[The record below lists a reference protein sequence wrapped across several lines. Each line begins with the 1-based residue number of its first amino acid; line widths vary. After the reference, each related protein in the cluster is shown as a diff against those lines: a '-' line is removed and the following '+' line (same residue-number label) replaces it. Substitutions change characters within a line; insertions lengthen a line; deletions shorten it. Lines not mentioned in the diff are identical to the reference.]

1 MNNGNGSKDRRNRV
15 GEFQEKAMKKLV
27 IGDTRTIR
35 KKVYTYVREQILS
48 GRIAPNERLIETK
61 IAQEIGTSRTP
72 VREALHNLEIEGLI
86 QSIPRVGYQ
95 VKTIS
100 AREVEEICE
109 IRSVIENLAARWAME
124 KAPAK
129 VIRELKKNI
138 ALAREQVAEGEIRA
152 FIDLDAQ
159 FHESLARLSGSSRLL
174 ELAQTLRGHMLRYRV
189 QSIFSEETV
198 LQAIKGHQRILK
210 AIENGDRPGLT
221 EAIQIHLEESKKSI
235 LSHVI
240 KRT

>member
-1 MNNGNGSKDRRNRV
+1 
-15 GEFQEKAMKKLV
+15 MKKLV
-27 IGDTRTIR
+27 IGDTETIR
-35 KKVYTYVREQILS
+35 KKVYSYVREQILN
-48 GRIAPNERLIETK
+48 GRIAPTERLIETK

-109 IRSVIENLAARWAME
+109 IRSVIEGLAARWAME
-124 KAPAK
+124 KAPAR

-138 ALAREQVAEGEIRA
+138 ALAREQLAQGEIRA

-159 FHESLARLSGSSRLL
+159 FHESLVRCSGSSRLL

-198 LQAIKGHQRILK
+198 LLAVKGHQRILQ
-210 AIENGDRPGLT
+210 AIENGDLPGLT
-221 EAIQIHLEESKKSI
+221 EAIRIHLEESKKSI

>member
-1 MNNGNGSKDRRNRV
+1 L
-15 GEFQEKAMKKLV
+15 KKLV
-27 IGDTRTIR
+27 IRDDSTIR
-35 KKVYTYVREQILS
+35 KKVYSQVREQILS

-86 QSIPRVGYQ
+86 QSIPRVGYR

-100 AREVEEICE
+100 ETEVEEICE
-109 IRSVIENLAARWAME
+109 IRSSIESLAARWAME
-124 KAPAK
+124 KAPVK

-138 ALAREQVAEGEIRA
+138 AATVERVSQGEIRA

-159 FHESLARLSGSSRLL
+159 FHEIIARASGSTRLL

-189 QSIFSEETV
+189 QSIYSKETV
-198 LQAIKGHQRILK
+198 LLAMKGHQKILK
-210 AIENGDRPGLT
+210 AIESGDPQGLSQ
-221 EAIQIHLEESKKSI
+221 AVQSHLEESKGSI
-235 LSHVI
+235 LRYAL
-240 KRT
+240 KK

>member
-1 MNNGNGSKDRRNRV
+1 MN
-15 GEFQEKAMKKLV
+15 KLV
-27 IGDTRTIR
+27 IRDNSTIR
-35 KKVYTYVREQILS
+35 KKVYSHVREQILS
-48 GRIAPNERLIETK
+48 GRIAPNERLVETR

-86 QSIPRVGYQ
+86 QAIPRVGYQ

-100 AREVEEICE
+100 ETEVEEICE
-109 IRSVIENLAARWAME
+109 IRSSIESLAARWAME

-138 ALAREQVAEGEIRA
+138 AATVERVSRGEIRA

-159 FHESLARLSGSSRLL
+159 FHETIARASGSTRLL

-189 QSIFSEETV
+189 QSIYSEETV
-198 LQAIKGHQRILK
+198 LQALKGHQGILK
-210 AIENGDRPGLT
+210 AIEKKDPQKVT
-221 EAIQIHLEESKKSI
+221 EAIQVHLEESKKSI
-235 LSHVI
+235 LRYAL
-240 KRT
+240 KK